1 MDSIVLFFLYALT
14 AILMENAIFTRI
26 LGSGQIAF
34 FGSLKNILLH
44 SCLLTLFTTLCS
56 FISFFINRLLYD
68 YTVSTTERAFCYL
81 IGIALLYLLFYLGC
95 DQLLPIRLR
104 AVKQTLSVSAFNCAV
119 LGSMIL
125 AANLQNSLSS
135 TLGYGIGTGIGYMLA
150 LLLIY
155 FGRRRLELIALPR
168 AFKGLP
174 ILLLYIGLIS
184 LAVYGMIGH
193 QLPT

>member
-1 MDSIVLFFLYALT
+1 
-14 AILMENAIFTRI
+14 
-26 LGSGQIAF
+26 
-34 FGSLKNILLH
+34 
-44 SCLLTLFTTLCS
+44 
-56 FISFFINRLLYD
+56 
-68 YTVSTTERAFCYL
+68 
-81 IGIALLYLLFYLGC
+81 
-95 DQLLPIRLR
+95 
-104 AVKQTLSVSAFNCAV
+104 
-119 LGSMIL
+119 MIL